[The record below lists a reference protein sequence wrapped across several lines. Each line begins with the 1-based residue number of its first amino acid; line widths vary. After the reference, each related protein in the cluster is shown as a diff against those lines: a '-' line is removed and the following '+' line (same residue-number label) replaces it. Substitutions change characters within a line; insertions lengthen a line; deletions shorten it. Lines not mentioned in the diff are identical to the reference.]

1 MSGVTSPPVIDRR
14 TENETESQTLHRR
27 GVNPLT
33 VAGLVLL
40 LGGLGCLGWVV
51 YQLFATNVVAQH
63 AYKQET
69 GQLREQ
75 WRAPSGSASS
85 GATASRGQSVPGDAI
100 AVLRIPRFG
109 KSYEVPILQG
119 TDLDTLAKGVGHY
132 DNTAAP
138 GQIGNFAIAGHR
150 ITHGQPF
157 SRLEE
162 MNKGDAVVVETRT
175 QIYTYRMDTS
185 PRDLTVQET
194 ASWVLD
200 AVPGQPSATPS
211 RAVITLTT
219 CQDLFHSPDRSVAFG
234 TLVKTEDK

>member
-1 MSGVTSPPVIDRR
+1 MSGVTNPTVIDR
-14 TENETESQTLHRR
+14 ETGSETPHRR
-27 GVNPLT
+27 GVSPLS

-51 YQLFATNVVAQH
+51 YQLFGTNVVAQH
-63 AYKQET
+63 AYQQET
-69 GQLREQ
+69 SQLREQ

-85 GATASRGQSVPGDAI
+85 ASTVGRDEIVPGDAI

-132 DNTAAP
+132 DDTAAP

-162 MNKGDAVVVETRT
+162 MNKGDTVVVETRT
-175 QIYTYRMDTS
+175 RIYTYRMDTA
-185 PRDLTVQET
+185 PRDLTVKQT

-234 TLVKTEDK
+234 ALVKTEDK